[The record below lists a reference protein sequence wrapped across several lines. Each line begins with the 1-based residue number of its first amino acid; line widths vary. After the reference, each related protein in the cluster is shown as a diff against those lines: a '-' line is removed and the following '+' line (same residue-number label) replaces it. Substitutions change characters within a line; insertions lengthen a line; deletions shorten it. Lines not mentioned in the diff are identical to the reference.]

1 MQDSIPQRK
10 GALQRPLGYP
20 RTPETLNLMVF
31 LKVGYGSREYAS
43 LHHQVKAKWVGERR
57 EGEEPSFIPEFT
69 EYHTGEE
76 RSQKDLWFC
85 DTSGNP
91 VAPGTGPGVLHD
103 ARRVVKFTSK
113 TPAHAYPKT

>member
-1 MQDSIPQRK
+1 
-10 GALQRPLGYP
+10 
-20 RTPETLNLMVF
+20 MVF

-85 DTSGNP
+85 DMSGNP
-91 VAPGTGPGVLHD
+91 VAPGTVPGVLHD
-103 ARRVVKFTSK
+103 ALRVVKFTSK
-113 TPAHAYPKT
+113 TLAHAYPKT